1 MSLTQLEKERI
12 SDSRMKLQSVATSLD
27 HIDPKKV
34 PGFEDIQECLNEAER
49 NLTGALR
56 GLILRS
62 AYKTVRTG
70 VAHRPRA
77 TLLGLGFQATLGVSC
92 PITVQLNQAHARLG
106 RYEPPFAW
114 KGGGTVGGPG
124 AGIEPS
130 YGFRL
135 NRRNLSQPLKSAEF
149 RRRFCAAG

>member
-56 GLILRS
+56 
-62 AYKTVRTG
+62 A
-70 VAHRPRA
+70 
-77 TLLGLGFQATLGVSC
+77 
-92 PITVQLNQAHARLG
+92 LNTEKR
-106 RYEPPFAW
+106 
-114 KGGGTVGGPG
+114 
-124 AGIEPS
+124 I
-130 YGFRL
+130 
-135 NRRNLSQPLKSAEF
+135 
-149 RRRFCAAG
+149 